1 MKTAFLDANVLF
13 SAAYREEGRLAK
25 LWELSEMRL
34 GTSRYAVEEAK
45 RNLRDPEREAR
56 LERLVGRM
64 QLVPEADGR
73 LIPSRIVLTEKDRPI
88 IAAAIAGR
96 ADFLVTGDA
105 KDFGCYYGKKVAGVL
120 VIRPND
126 LSRKMP

>member
-13 SAAYREEGRLAK
+13 SAAYREESRLAK
-25 LWELSEMRL
+25 QWELSEMRL
-34 GTSRYAVEEAK
+34 CTSPYAVEEAK
-45 RNLRDPEREAR
+45 RNLRHPEREAR

-73 LIPSRIVLTEKDRPI
+73 LIPSRIVLAEKNRPI
-88 IAAAIAGR
+88 LAAAIAAR
-96 ADFLVTGDA
+96 ANFLVTGDA
-105 KDFGCYYGKKVAGVL
+105 KDFGCYYGKRVAGVL

-126 LSRKMP
+126 LCRKMP